1 MPFDKTAAEAA
12 LDGLNMTV
20 TARRGGNLQ
29 VSFASLGDFKH
40 VIDDN
45 GVETMS
51 RDESIMRHQL
61 AAVDALRAAGAPARI
76 SNIRRQEIGGEEVF
90 TFSPSI
96 WVNNVSNVG
105 ASAAMVAQANAKAE
119 AAEKRFAALLA
130 ALPADVQAAVAASLE
145 GDTQTTESEDIPL

>member
-1 MPFDKTAAEAA
+1 MPFEKSAAEAA
-12 LDGLNMTV
+12 LSNLNMTV
-20 TARRGGNLQ
+20 TPRRGGNLQ
-29 VSFASLGDFKH
+29 VSFESLGDFKH

-76 SNIRRQEIGGEEVF
+76 SNIRRQEIGGEEVY

-96 WVNNVSNVG
+96 WVNNVSNAG
-105 ASAAMVAQANAKAE
+105 ASAAAISAANAKAE
-119 AAEKRFAALLA
+119 AAEKRFAALLS
-130 ALPADVQAAVAASLE
+130 ALPADIQAAVAASLE
-145 GDTQTTESEDIPL
+145 GESAQDEEIPL